1 MLHDIT
7 RGDHFKVLQ
16 KLEWT
21 QYKKTK
27 CNYIKLF
34 SMSDTDYNTN
44 GISVLEK
51 FNMYWAAVENI

>member
-7 RGDHFKVLQ
+7 RGDHFFTFF
-16 KLEWT
+16 KLV
-21 QYKKTK
+21 
-27 CNYIKLF
+27 

-44 GISVLEK
+44 GTSVLEK